1 MKVLKFS
8 YIVIGGIIFAFGYAA
23 FLIPHRIVPG
33 GVSGIA
39 MILRFLYNTPV
50 GIVAI
55 LLNIPLFILA
65 LRVLGV
71 SFGVKSIGAIL
82 YTNLLIDFLVYSVGI
97 KSPTENTI
105 LAALYGGIL
114 LGLGLGLIFRG
125 DASTGG
131 TDIIGQIF
139 SRYTNLSIG
148 MWIMI
153 VDFAVI
159 TLAGITTR
167 SIELALLGYLAL
179 FLSSKVIDLVL
190 EGIDYARAA
199 FVVTTKP
206 DQVTNQIYDRMQR
219 GVTILDGHSPYSGEK
234 RPVIMCVITKK
245 ETPFFK
251 SLIKKVD
258 EDAFVILTDVFE
270 VLGKGFRS
278 RV

>member
-1 MKVLKFS
+1 MKII
-8 YIVIGGIIFAFGYAA
+8 YAIIGGIIFAVGYAV
-23 FLIPHRIVPG
+23 FLIPHQIVPG

-39 MILRFLYNTPV
+39 MILRFIYGTPV

-55 LLNIPLFILA
+55 ILNIPLFFIA
-65 LRVLGV
+65 LRVLGI
-71 SFGVKSIGAIL
+71 SFGLRSVGAII
-82 YTNLLIDFLVYSVGI
+82 YTNLLIDFLVYSVKI
-97 KSPTENTI
+97 PSPTNNTV
-105 LAALYGGIL
+105 LAALYGGML
-114 LGLGLGLIFRG
+114 LGIGLGLIFRS

-131 TDIIGQIF
+131 TDIIGQVL
-139 SRYTNLSIG
+139 SRYTNLSVG

-153 VDFAVI
+153 VDFVVI
-159 TLAGITTR
+159 TAAGITTR

-179 FLSSKVIDLVL
+179 FLSSKVIDLIL

-199 FVVTTKP
+199 FVISTKT
-206 DQVTNQIYDRMQR
+206 DKITDEIYEKMQR
-219 GVTILDGHSPYSGEK
+219 GVTILDGHSPYSKEE

-245 ETPFFK
+245 QTPFFR
-251 SLIKKVD
+251 SLVKKID

>member
-1 MKVLKFS
+1 MKIISV
-8 YIVIGGIIFAFGYAA
+8 IVGGIIFALGYAV

-55 LLNIPLFILA
+55 ILNIPLFIIA
-65 LRVLGV
+65 LRVLGI
-71 SFGVKSIGAIL
+71 SFGIKSVGAII
-82 YTNLLIDFLVYSVGI
+82 YTNLLIDFLVYSVKI
-97 KSPTENTI
+97 ETPTDNTV

-114 LGLGLGLIFRG
+114 LGLGLGLIFRS

-131 TDIIGQIF
+131 TDIAGQIL
-139 SRYTNLSIG
+139 SRYTNMSVG

-153 VDFAVI
+153 VDFLVI
-159 TLAGITTR
+159 TTAGITTR

-199 FVVTTKP
+199 FVISTKA
-206 DQVTNQIYDRMQR
+206 DKITDEIYEKMRR
-219 GVTILDGHSPYSGEK
+219 GVTILDGHSPYSKEEK
-234 RPVIMCVITKK
+234 PVIMCVITKK
-245 ETPFFK
+245 QTPFFR
-251 SLIKKVD
+251 SLIKKID
-258 EDAFVILTDVFE
+258 KDAFVILTDVFE

>member
-1 MKVLKFS
+1 MK
-8 YIVIGGIIFAFGYAA
+8 IVYAIIGGIIFALAYAV

-55 LLNIPLFILA
+55 ILNIPLFIIA
-65 LRVLGV
+65 LRVLGI
-71 SFGVKSIGAIL
+71 SFGIKSVGVII
-82 YTNLLIDFLVYSVGI
+82 YTNLLIDFLVYSVKI
-97 KSPTENTI
+97 KTPTDNTV

-114 LGLGLGLIFRG
+114 LGLGLGLIFRS

-131 TDIIGQIF
+131 TDIAGQIM
-139 SRYTNLSIG
+139 SRYTNMSVG

-153 VDFAVI
+153 VDFLVI
-159 TLAGITTR
+159 TTAGITTH

-199 FVVTTKP
+199 FVISNKADKIT
-206 DQVTNQIYDRMQR
+206 DEIYEKMRR
-219 GVTILDGHSPYSGEK
+219 GVTILDGHSPYSKEEK
-234 RPVIMCVITKK
+234 PVIMC
-245 ETPFFK
+245 FCY
-251 SLIKKVD
+251 SY
-258 EDAFVILTDVFE
+258 
-270 VLGKGFRS
+270 
-278 RV
+278 

>member
-1 MKVLKFS
+1 MKIIYV
-8 YIVIGGIIFAFGYAA
+8 IVGGIIFALGYAV

-55 LLNIPLFILA
+55 VLNIPLFIIA
-65 LRVLGV
+65 LRVLGI
-71 SFGVKSIGAIL
+71 SFGIKSVGAII
-82 YTNLLIDFLVYSVGI
+82 YTNLLIDFLVYSVKI
-97 KSPTENTI
+97 NTPTDNTV

-114 LGLGLGLIFRG
+114 LGLGLGLIFRS

-131 TDIIGQIF
+131 SDIVGQIL
-139 SRYTNLSIG
+139 SRYTNMSVG

-153 VDFAVI
+153 VDFLVI
-159 TLAGITTR
+159 TTAGITTR

-199 FVVTTKP
+199 FVISTKT
-206 DQVTNQIYDRMQR
+206 DKITDAIYEKMRR
-219 GVTILDGHSPYSGEK
+219 GVTILDGHSPYSKEEK
-234 RPVIMCVITKK
+234 PVIMCVITKK
-245 ETPFFK
+245 QTPFFR
-251 SLIKKVD
+251 SLIKKID
-258 EDAFVILTDVFE
+258 KDAFVILTDVFE

>member
-1 MKVLKFS
+1 MKIISV
-8 YIVIGGIIFAFGYAA
+8 IVGGIIFALGYAV

-55 LLNIPLFILA
+55 ILNIPLFIIA
-65 LRVLGV
+65 LRVLGI
-71 SFGVKSIGAIL
+71 SFGIKSVGAII
-82 YTNLLIDFLVYSVGI
+82 YTNLLIDFLVYSVKI
-97 KSPTENTI
+97 ETPTDNTV

-114 LGLGLGLIFRG
+114 LGLGLGLIFRS

-131 TDIIGQIF
+131 TDIAGQIL
-139 SRYTNLSIG
+139 SRYTNMSVG

-153 VDFAVI
+153 VDFLVI
-159 TLAGITTR
+159 TTAGITTR

-199 FVVTTKP
+199 FVISTKA
-206 DQVTNQIYDRMQR
+206 DKITDEIYEKMRR
-219 GVTILDGHSPYSGEK
+219 GVTILDGHSPYSKEEK
-234 RPVIMCVITKK
+234 PVIMCVITKK
-245 ETPFFK
+245 QTPFFK
-251 SLIKKVD
+251 SLIKKID
-258 EDAFVILTDVFE
+258 KDAFVILTDVFE

>member
-1 MKVLKFS
+1 MKYVKLL
-8 YIVIGGIIFAFGYAA
+8 YIILGGIIFAFGYAA
-23 FLIPHRIVPG
+23 FLIPHKIVPG

-55 LLNIPLFILA
+55 LLNIPLFIIA
-65 LRVLGV
+65 LRILGI
-71 SFGVKSIGAIL
+71 SFGVKSLAAII
-82 YTNLLIDFLVYSVGI
+82 YTNLLIDFFVYSVGI
-97 KSPTENTI
+97 KSPTDNVV
-105 LAALYGGIL
+105 LATLYGGIL

-131 TDIIGQIF
+131 TDIVGQIF

-159 TLAGITTR
+159 TMAGITTR

-179 FLSSKVIDLVL
+179 FLSSKVIDLIL

-199 FVVTTKP
+199 FIISTKSEKIT
-206 DQVTNQIYDRMQR
+206 DQIYEKMQR
-219 GVTILDGHSPYSGEK
+219 GVTILDGHSPYSREK

-251 SLIKKVD
+251 SLVKNVD
-258 EDAFVILTDVFE
+258 RDAFVILTDVFE

>member
-1 MKVLKFS
+1 MKFLKFF
-8 YIVIGGIIFAFGYAA
+8 YIILGGIIFAFGYAA

-71 SFGVKSIGAIL
+71 SFGIKSFGAIL

-97 KSPTENTI
+97 KTPTENTI

-131 TDIIGQIF
+131 TDIVGQIF
-139 SRYTNLSIG
+139 SRYTNLSVG

-159 TLAGITTR
+159 TMAGVTTR

-199 FVVTTKP
+199 FVITTKP
-206 DQVTNQIYDRMQR
+206 DQVTNQIYERMQR
-219 GVTILDGHSPYSGEK
+219 GVTILDGHSPYSREK

-251 SLIKKVD
+251 SIIKKAD
-258 EDAFVILTDVFE
+258 DNAFVILTDVFE

>member
-1 MKVLKFS
+1 MKII
-8 YIVIGGIIFAFGYAA
+8 YVIAGGIIFALGYAV

-55 LLNIPLFILA
+55 ILNIPLFIIA
-65 LRVLGV
+65 LRVLGI
-71 SFGVKSIGAIL
+71 SFGIKSVGAII
-82 YTNLLIDFLVYSVGI
+82 YTNLLIDFLVYSVKI
-97 KSPTENTI
+97 ETPTDNTV

-114 LGLGLGLIFRG
+114 LGLGLGLIFRS

-131 TDIIGQIF
+131 TDIAGQIL
-139 SRYTNLSIG
+139 SRYTNMSVG

-153 VDFAVI
+153 VDFLVI
-159 TLAGITTR
+159 TTAGITTR

-199 FVVTTKP
+199 FVISTKA
-206 DQVTNQIYDRMQR
+206 DKITDEIYEKMRR
-219 GVTILDGHSPYSGEK
+219 GVTILDGHSPYSKEEK
-234 RPVIMCVITKK
+234 PVIMCVITKK
-245 ETPFFK
+245 QTPFFK
-251 SLIKKVD
+251 SLIKKID
-258 EDAFVILTDVFE
+258 KDAFVILTDVFE

>member
-1 MKVLKFS
+1 MKII
-8 YIVIGGIIFAFGYAA
+8 YVIAGGIIFALGYAV

-55 LLNIPLFILA
+55 VLNIPLFIIA
-65 LRVLGV
+65 LRVLGI
-71 SFGVKSIGAIL
+71 SFGIKSVGAII
-82 YTNLLIDFLVYSVGI
+82 YTNLLIDFLVYSVKI
-97 KSPTENTI
+97 NTPTDNTV

-114 LGLGLGLIFRG
+114 LGLGLGLIFRS

-131 TDIIGQIF
+131 SDIVGQIL
-139 SRYTNLSIG
+139 SRYTNMSVG

-153 VDFAVI
+153 VDFLVI
-159 TLAGITTR
+159 TTAGITTR

-199 FVVTTKP
+199 FVISTKT
-206 DQVTNQIYDRMQR
+206 DKITDAIYEKMRR
-219 GVTILDGHSPYSGEK
+219 GVTILDGHSPYSKEEK
-234 RPVIMCVITKK
+234 PVIMCVITKK
-245 ETPFFK
+245 QTPFFR
-251 SLIKKVD
+251 SLIKKID
-258 EDAFVILTDVFE
+258 KDAFVILTDVFE